1 MQMKNC
7 KKFFMFFSR
16 KTLKPNSEILKSFD
30 LKLGK
35 NTITYTIKTEY
46 QGTSVL
52 EAYIYVYN
60 NNSKIVISDIDGTIT
75 KYFFYII
82 MKKQ

>member
-1 MQMKNC
+1 M
-7 KKFFMFFSR
+7 
-16 KTLKPNSEILKSFD
+16 KPNSDILKSFD
-30 LKLGK
+30 LKEGK

-52 EAYIYVYN
+52 EAFIYVYK

-75 KYFFYII
+75 KYFSFYDE
-82 MKKQ
+82 